1 MTGAPAPDV
10 IVIGAGLVGA
20 ATALALIEAGARVTI
35 VEGAFAGSGST
46 GAAMG
51 HLVVMDDSPAQL
63 ALTAHSRR
71 RWQALAETL
80 PAAGEVDRCGTLWIA
95 ADEVELSGA
104 ADRIVGYGRVG
115 VHAELLTAAQLQR
128 EEPALR
134 EGLAGALLVRDDAVC
149 YPPAIA
155 RELVRQAVVR
165 GAIEVVSSRVQ
176 SIASGRVTLVGG
188 EVLHAGAIVVAA
200 GVESPALVPGLPIV
214 PRRGHLVITDR
225 RPGTVHHQLVELGY
239 LHSAHSFGGASVA
252 FNVQPRRN
260 GQLLIGS
267 SRELVGTDPTLNR
280 PLVHAM
286 LARATSYLPAIA
298 SVRALR
304 TWVGFRPATADKLPL
319 IGPWPAIPGVWIA
332 AGHEGLGIT
341 MATGTADLIVDGL
354 LGSTPP
360 VDPAPFR
367 PDRSMPSIEAAA

>member
-1 MTGAPAPDV
+1 MNTAPAPDV

-20 ATALALIEAGARVTI
+20 ATALALVEAGARVTL

-71 RWQALAETL
+71 RWQALAESL
-80 PAAGEVDRCGTLWIA
+80 PAEGEVDRCGTLWIA
-95 ADEVELSGA
+95 ADDVELRGA
-104 ADRIVGYGRVG
+104 ADRIAGYGRAG
-115 VHAELLTAAQLQR
+115 VHAELLTAAQLRR

-155 RELVRQAVVR
+155 RELVRRAVAR
-165 GAIEVVSSRVQ
+165 GAIEQATARVL
-176 SIASGRVTLVGG
+176 SVASGEVTLVGG
-188 EVLHAGAIVVAA
+188 VRLHADAIVVAA
-200 GVESPALVPGLPIV
+200 GVESPSLVPGLPIV

-225 RPGTVHHQLVELGY
+225 RPGTVRHQLVELGY

-267 SRELVGTDPTLNR
+267 SRELVGTDPTINR

-286 LARATSYLPAIA
+286 LARAIGYLPALA
-298 SVRALR
+298 NVRALR

-319 IGPWPAIPGVWIA
+319 IGPWPKVPGVWIA

-341 MATGTADLIVDGL
+341 MATGTADLIVAGL
-354 LGSTPP
+354 TGSAPP

-367 PDRSMPSIEAAA
+367 PDRPMPAIEAAA